1 LGHLILPVVIS
12 CAKAIC
18 RLAIGLDKNPALM
31 AGLGGPASSEPEGP
45 RESLPERAVNLLR
58 NAFTTCL
65 NDRTSGLDKAGIPQ
79 GKKRG
84 IYTIANICLKALF
97 QSQKTR
103 NAKEIF
109 ESIGSLSPP
118 LSAYPKSERVTY
130 LYYLGRFLFQNSHFY
145 RAAEALQQAYD
156 ESPIADSCIRQRRLI
171 LIFLISS
178 NLVLGRFPSMTLLQ
192 RPEAHGLQARFMPL
206 MLAIRHGDLPSFRRH
221 LDYNS
226 PHAPWFLQF
235 RILLQLRNRC
245 LVLIWRS
252 LVRKTWLLNGTRP
265 APPAP
270 GKPAPAPQV
279 DLHDLIDIFTYLEK
293 ASLLPASSSSSQ
305 PPSRTLI
312 DRDFTGVDF
321 ATDSPTST
329 ISPTTATTPPLDL
342 RAIESKL
349 GSLIAQG
356 LLHGYISHAAARL
369 VILGAKEATTD
380 GEILDAGFPRPWAAV
395 RKTLVRT
402 PAHGLVPGWKRDG
415 PAGMAAKGFGGGG
428 GAAGPGMVI
437 NLSGAKAVG

>member
-1 LGHLILPVVIS
+1 
-12 CAKAIC
+12 
-18 RLAIGLDKNPALM
+18 
-31 AGLGGPASSEPEGP
+31 
-45 RESLPERAVNLLR
+45 
-58 NAFTTCL
+58 
-65 NDRTSGLDKAGIPQ
+65 LDKAGVPQ

-156 ESPIADSCIRQRRLI
+156 ESPTTDACIRQRRLI

-178 NLVLGRFPSMTLLQ
+178 NLILGRFPSMTLLQ

-206 MLAIRHGDLPSFRRH
+206 MLAIRRGDLPSFRRH
-221 LDYNS
+221 LDYAS
-226 PHAPWFLQF
+226 PHAPWFLHF

-245 LVLIWRS
+245 LVLLWRS
-252 LVRKTWLLNGTRP
+252 LVRKTYLLNGTRP
-265 APPAP
+265 AAPAP

-279 DLHDLIDIFTYLEK
+279 NLHDLVDIFTYLEQT
-293 ASLLPASSSSSQ
+293 SQ
-305 PPSRTLI
+305 PQQPSRTVI

-321 ATDSPTST
+321 ADSPTAT
-329 ISPTTATTPPLDL
+329 TSPTTATTPPLDL

-356 LLHGYISHAAARL
+356 LLHGYISHASARL
-369 VILGAKEATTD
+369 VILGAKEATND
-380 GEILDAGFPRPWAAV
+380 EEILEAGFPRPWRAV
-395 RKTLVRT
+395 GKTVGRIG
-402 PAHGLVPGWKRDG
+402 AHGMVPGWKRDG
-415 PAGMAAKGFGGGG
+415 VVAAKGFGGGG
-428 GAAGPGMVI
+428 AGPGMVI
-437 NLSGAKAVG
+437 NLSGVKGVGAG

>member
-1 LGHLILPVVIS
+1 
-12 CAKAIC
+12 
-18 RLAIGLDKNPALM
+18 
-31 AGLGGPASSEPEGP
+31 
-45 RESLPERAVNLLR
+45 
-58 NAFTTCL
+58 
-65 NDRTSGLDKAGIPQ
+65 LDKAGVPQ

-156 ESPIADSCIRQRRLI
+156 ESPTTDACVRQRRLI

-178 NLVLGRFPSMTLLQ
+178 NLILGRFPSMTLLQ
-192 RPEAHGLQARFMPL
+192 RPEANGLQDRFMPL
-206 MLAIRHGDLPSFRRH
+206 MLAIRRGDLPAFRRH
-221 LDYNS
+221 LDYKS
-226 PHAPWFLQF
+226 PHASWFLHF

-265 APPAP
+265 ALRPPAP
-270 GKPAPAPQV
+270 GKAAPAPQV
-279 DLHDLIDIFTYLEK
+279 DLHDLVQIFTYLDK
-293 ASLLPASSSSSQ
+293 DSASSN
-305 PPSRTLI
+305 TI
-312 DRDFTGVDF
+312 DRDFTGVEF
-321 ATDSPTST
+321 DSS
-329 ISPTTATTPPLDL
+329 SPTTSTTPPLDI

-356 LLHGYISHAAARL
+356 LLHGYIAHTSARL
-369 VILGAKEATTD
+369 VILGAKEATSD
-380 GEILDAGFPRPWAAV
+380 ADILDAGFPRPWAV
-395 RKTLVRT
+395 VNRTVSRT
-402 PAHGLVPGWKRDG
+402 PAHALVPGWKKDA
-415 PAGMAAKGFGGGG
+415 PASQGFGGKTGG
-428 GAAGPGMVI
+428 AGPGMVI
-437 NLSGAKAVG
+437 NLSGARAVGAS

>member
-1 LGHLILPVVIS
+1 
-12 CAKAIC
+12 
-18 RLAIGLDKNPALM
+18 
-31 AGLGGPASSEPEGP
+31 
-45 RESLPERAVNLLR
+45 
-58 NAFTTCL
+58 
-65 NDRTSGLDKAGIPQ
+65 LDKAGVPQ

-145 RAAEALQQAYD
+145 RASEALQQAYD
-156 ESPIADSCIRQRRLI
+156 ESPTADVCIRQRRLI

-178 NLVLGRFPSMTLLQ
+178 NLILGRFPSQTLLQ
-192 RPEAHGLQARFMPL
+192 RPEAHGLQDRFMPL
-206 MLAIRHGDLPSFRRH
+206 MLAIRRGDLPSFRRH

-226 PHAPWFLQF
+226 PHAPWFLHF

-279 DLHDLIDIFTYLEK
+279 NLHDLIGIFTYLEK
-293 ASLLPASSSSSQ
+293 ASASTLQLQQRQQQQ
-305 PPSRTLI
+305 PRSII
-312 DRDFTGVDF
+312 DRDFIGVDF
-321 ATDSPTST
+321 ASDSPTST
-329 ISPTTATTPPLDL
+329 SSPTTTTTPPLDL

-356 LLHGYISHAAARL
+356 LIHGYISHASARL
-369 VILGAKEATTD
+369 VILGAKEATND
-380 GEILDAGFPRPWAAV
+380 AEILDAGFPRPWAAV
-395 RKTLVRT
+395 NKIVGRT
-402 PAHGLVPGWKRDG
+402 PAHKLVPGWKRDS
-415 PAGMAAKGFGGGG
+415 PVAAVKGFGGGP
-428 GAAGPGMVI
+428 GPGMVI